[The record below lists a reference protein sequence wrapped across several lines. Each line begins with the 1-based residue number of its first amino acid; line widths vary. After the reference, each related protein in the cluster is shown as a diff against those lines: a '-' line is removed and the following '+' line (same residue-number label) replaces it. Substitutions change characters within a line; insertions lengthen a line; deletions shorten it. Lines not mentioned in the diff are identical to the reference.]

1 MKLQMDLVTFERVNS
16 LTEKGSEILKK
27 NEFFEKLIKMM
38 NSIEFLDFY
47 DNYFKD
53 WSDIETI
60 IFYIKLYKTVEYEYR
75 RRFNNDI
82 SPELMAYSLYNILN
96 TKELR
101 KFALEKFR
109 DFKELKHVDMSKNEE
124 FRYLLDFNLDNN
136 VKSIE
141 KHKKKKNKL
150 KLNNNIEIEDINND
164 EYLSVYNN
172 LNSKHLIEKITSLEK
187 ENEELKNKIKLLEEK
202 DK

>member
-1 MKLQMDLVTFERVNS
+1 MNLQMDLVTLERVNS

-38 NSIEFLDFY
+38 NSSEFLDFY
-47 DNYFKD
+47 DSYFKD

-60 IFYIKLYKTVEYEYR
+60 IFYIKLYKTVEYEYK
-75 RRFNNDI
+75 RRFNNNI
-82 SPELMAYSLYNILN
+82 SPELMTYSLYNILN

-101 KFALEKFR
+101 KCALEKFR

-141 KHKKKKNKL
+141 KHKKKNKL
-150 KLNNNIEIEDINND
+150 KLKNNIEIEDINK
-164 EYLSVYNN
+164 EECLSVYNN
-172 LNSKHLIEKITSLEK
+172 LNSKHIIEKITSLEK
-187 ENEELKNKIKLLEEK
+187 ENEELKKKIKLLEEK